1 MKPAV
6 LFEVHDCTTI
16 ARMVGEGLGITIGP
30 ELFLKTQQLVHI
42 RQLNISHH
50 REVAL
55 ACPSLS
61 QASPAVKE
69 FFRVAET
76 VFAKEKDLGKGV

>member
-1 MKPAV
+1 M
-6 LFEVHDCTTI
+6 
-16 ARMVGEGLGITIGP
+16 
-30 ELFLKTQQLVHI
+30 HI

-69 FFRVAET
+69 FFHVAEA
-76 VFAKEKDLGKGV
+76 VFAKEKDLGRVYKELDVIFQIRVIRRMKRTFL